1 MNFDVLRLLK
11 EENGYISG
19 EEIGKKLGIS
29 RAAVW
34 KNITKLKAM
43 GYNIESVSNRGY
55 KLAPFSDVLNEYEI
69 KYDNL
74 VYMEETDSTNE
85 ECKRRAAAGCDDGL
99 LAVCS
104 RQTAGKGRLGRS
116 WQAEKNAGVYMSLL
130 SKPDIMPFEAPQ
142 ITLTA
147 GVAVRRILSEMT
159 GLDFYIKWPNDI
171 VINGKK
177 AVGILTE
184 MNAEMQKVNYIV
196 TGIGINVNNT
206 AFPPDI
212 MQKATSLYM
221 ETGVSFKRSD
231 IINRLVPELI
241 DCFDTFEKNGFTAFA
256 DEYNKYCAN
265 TGREVKTVGGKTEIR
280 GIARGVNERGELI
293 ISSEGGEAAVLSGE
307 VSVRLC
313 DDRYI

>member
-1 MNFDVLRLLK
+1 MNYNVLELLSK
-11 EENGYISG
+11 QNGYISG
-19 EEIGKKLGIS
+19 EEIGEKLGIS

-34 KNITKLKAM
+34 KNITKLKSM
-43 GYNIESVSNRGY
+43 GYSIESVSNRGY
-55 KLAPFSDVLNEYEI
+55 RLAPFSDVLNEYEI

-74 VYMEETDSTNE
+74 IYKDETDSTNE
-85 ECKRRAAAGCDDGL
+85 ECKRQAAAGCESGL

-130 SKPDIMPFEAPQ
+130 SRPDIVPFEAPRL
-142 ITLTA
+142 TLTA
-147 GVAVRRILSEMT
+147 GIAVRRILSEMT

-206 AFPPDI
+206 DFPEDI
-212 MQKATSLYM
+212 SLKATSLYM
-221 ETGVSFKRSD
+221 ETGRRFKRSD
-231 IINRLVPELI
+231 IINKIVPELI
-241 DCFDTFEKNGFTAFA
+241 DCFDDFEKNGFTGFV

-265 TGREVKTVGGKTEIR
+265 NGREVKTVGGKTEIK
-280 GIARGVNERGELI
+280 GVARGVNERGELI
-293 ISSEGGEAAVLSGE
+293 ISSEDGETAVLSGE